1 MKKIIL
7 TTFTLLFL
15 NTVCAQFEGER
26 TKNPYTAIDTHTYKV
41 GDEIT
46 IGIPKKGKKYA
57 WIYYYEYVSTLEQ
70 GANVLSFLT
79 GGSNN
84 AKIPKFEP
92 ADEVIKGFKAKIL
105 FFKTVEIENKKI
117 MFAVVNYKD
126 TYRLDIPIENSL
138 ISKELVSLNPQY
150 TATSETKI
158 QIENTLDEMI
168 VKSFDPNFN
177 VKVLSITGDKNEQTV
192 KITFLISHKLA
203 HQQVCLIA
211 KDYRLSTSND
221 AKMYDL
227 EGITYSSK
235 YATIGVNEDSGT
247 VCDKIPTNIPVKSSV
262 TFKQILPTVKE
273 FNFMSLGVVFR
284 PFDSDRW
291 SDKEGNIEITN
302 LKVDWK

>member
-1 MKKIIL
+1 MRKIIL

-15 NTVCAQFEGER
+15 NTVCAQFSGER

-46 IGIPKKGKKYA
+46 IGIPKKGKKYEL
-57 WIYYYEYVSTLEQ
+57 IYYYEYVSAVEQ
-70 GANVLSFLT
+70 GLNVLSALT
-79 GGSNN
+79 LSPV
-84 AKIPKFEP
+84 KTPKFEV
-92 ADEVIKGFKAKIL
+92 ADDVIKGFKTKIL

-126 TYRLDIPIENSL
+126 TYRLDIPIDNSL

-150 TATSETKI
+150 TTTSET
-158 QIENTLDEMI
+158 QTENTLDEMV

-177 VKVLSITGDKNEQTV
+177 VKVLSIIGDKNEQTV

-203 HQQVCLIA
+203 HQKITFTAEKSVYPVLDAASLYDNDGNAYPPKTASIGIN
-211 KDYRLSTSND
+211 TSN
-221 AKMYDL
+221 YNV
-227 EGITYSSK
+227 S
-235 YATIGVNEDSGT
+235 
-247 VCDKIPTNIPVKSSV
+247 DKIPTNIPVKASV

-273 FNFMSLGVVFR
+273 FNFMSLNFLFH
-284 PFDSDRW
+284 PFDGWADTR
-291 SDKEGNIEITN
+291 GTLEISN